1 LEGKGSLR
9 IQRNLPIREI
19 FSSNKMYERPLS
31 SMSRLQMALLACICS
46 SGEGVLTRHGLLVI
60 KFPKRYIVKR
70 KGRFDRGKIE
80 MGSEIQEPRVQ
91 NAAGALATQLGGRSQ
106 SGMAGAQRRQIG
118 GGAQKPEARS
128 QKPEA
133 RSQRPEARGQRA
145 EGGARLTKGK
155 GRPRPFVAF
164 SGQWEHG
171 RGRPCP
177 LGLVAVQILEQDAP
191 RTDWDRMSQLHEEV
205 GKMPTAP

>member
-1 LEGKGSLR
+1 MNYRIGIKSNEKAGGTEEKSRWDQRFKIQDSRAQSPECGGS
-9 IQRNLPIREI
+9 
-19 FSSNKMYERPLS
+19 FSDP
-31 SMSRLQMALLACICS
+31 
-46 SGEGVLTRHGLLVI
+46 VW
-60 KFPKRYIVKR
+60 
-70 KGRFDRGKIE
+70 
-80 MGSEIQEPRVQ
+80 
-91 NAAGALATQLGGRSQ
+91 GGRSQ
-106 SGMAGAQRRQIG
+106 TGMAGAPRRQIG

-133 RSQRPEARGQRA
+133 RSQRPEARGRRAEGGGRRA

-164 SGQWEHG
+164 SGHWEHG